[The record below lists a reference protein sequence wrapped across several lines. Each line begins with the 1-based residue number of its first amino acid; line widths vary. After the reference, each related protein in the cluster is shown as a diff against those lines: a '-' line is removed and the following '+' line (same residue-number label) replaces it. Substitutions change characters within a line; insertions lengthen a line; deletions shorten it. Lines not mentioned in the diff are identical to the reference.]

1 MSNPKIINFENQL
14 SDLITELF
22 TEDDLKD
29 LENYFEDTTIM
40 SEIKEAFGCY

>member
-14 SDLITELF
+14 SDLITEHF
-22 TEDDLKD
+22 TEDDLED

-40 SEIKEAFGCY
+40 SEIKEVFGCE